1 MNVIETSG
9 LSKSFGNIRSV
20 IDLSLAVPAG
30 SIYGFLGPN
39 GAGKSTTIRML
50 LGLVKP
56 ETGTISILGNSVNRL
71 RNQALN
77 EVGAFIEDPD
87 FYANLSARTNLEILG
102 RLNGGISAERIA
114 QVLTTVGL
122 TARADDRVKAYS
134 RGMRQR
140 LGIAQAILGQ
150 PRVLILDEPTSTLD
164 PAGIRDMRH
173 LILRLAR
180 EEQMTVFLSSHIL
193 HEVEQMCTH
202 VAVIDQGRLIRAGTV
217 AELLGES
224 GKIIFEIRVRPLEK
238 ALSIISAELDTRPTD
253 VSGDSIKVAAS
264 REAIPG
270 VVRRLTAARVAVLA
284 VIPRTSLEDYFL
296 ALTEGLT
303 E

>member
-180 EEQMTVFLSSHIL
+180 EENMTVFLSSHIL

-202 VAVIDQGRLIRAGTV
+202 VAVIDHGRLIRAGTV

-270 VVRRLTAARVAVLA
+270 VIRRLTAARVAVLA

-296 ALTEGLT
+296 ALTAGLT